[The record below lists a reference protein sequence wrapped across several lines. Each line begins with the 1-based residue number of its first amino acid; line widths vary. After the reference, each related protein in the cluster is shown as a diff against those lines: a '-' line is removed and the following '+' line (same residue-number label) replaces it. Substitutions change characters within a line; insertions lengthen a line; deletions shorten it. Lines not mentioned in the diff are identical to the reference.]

1 MKKVKMA
8 RQRIQAH
15 TFSHRTDCL
24 LLDFSEGFAREP
36 DRIRPETQPCT
47 SCPPR
52 ASQKVAVPQA
62 PLEKMQL
69 NWGMR
74 KGGGVGVCSP
84 SCLTLAWCTLACP
97 FLDRELSR
105 TPLPLSEEVRRSL

>member
-74 KGGGVGVCSP
+74 KGRGGGMF
-84 SCLTLAWCTLACP
+84 P
-97 FLDRELSR
+97 FLPDPGLVHIGMPFLGSR
-105 TPLPLSEEVRRSL
+105 AFKDASPVE